1 MPPSSWLELGELGLQ
16 PPPTPVSHG
25 IRTTLEGAILRYIQ
39 LSAQVDQGASATPGA
54 SGKEELR
61 VGLLE
66 AKAGRQKNTR
76 MVKRDLR
83 VSSGLSLRTK
93 DTQG

>member
-25 IRTTLEGAILRYIQ
+25 IRTTPEGAILRYIQ
-39 LSAQVDQGASATPGA
+39 LSAQVDQGASATPGS

-61 VGLLE
+61 VWTVGSKSWTTE
-66 AKAGRQKNTR
+66 EHKNGKKGSES
-76 MVKRDLR
+76 VQQ
-83 VSSGLSLRTK
+83 VES
-93 DTQG
+93 